1 MGEELLILRKS
12 KGRCPGSLPR
22 LSPWPAAQD
31 SRWASQL
38 LENHLGTIFTFPGE
52 LSQLSHVF
60 PVIPFNSDTQGGARS
75 LSFEAHWSISGF
87 PGASVGEIT
96 NLNQNKNALQMR

>member
-1 MGEELLILRKS
+1 MWEKS
-12 KGRCPGSLPR
+12 CPAPGRAKAPAETVTL
-22 LSPWPAAQD
+22 PAAQD

-38 LENHLGTIFTFPGE
+38 LENHLGSIFTFPGE
-52 LSQLSHVF
+52 LSQLLHAF
-60 PVIPFNSDTQGGARS
+60 PVILFNSDTQGGAGS

-96 NLNQNKNALQMR
+96 NLNQNKNVLQMR

>member
-12 KGRCPGSLPR
+12 KGRCPGSPPR

>member
-1 MGEELLILRKS
+1 MVEDPGCGRRAAQPQEEQRH
-12 KGRCPGSLPR
+12 LPR
-22 LSPWPAAQD
+22 LSPLPAAQD

-38 LENHLGTIFTFPGE
+38 LENHLGSIFSF
-52 LSQLSHVF
+52 SQLLHAF
-60 PVIPFNSDTQGGARS
+60 PVILFNSDTQGGAGS

-96 NLNQNKNALQMR
+96 NLNQNKNVLQMR

>member
-1 MGEELLILRKS
+1 MGEELFILRKS
-12 KGRCPGSLPR
+12 QGRCPGSPPR
-22 LSPWPAAQD
+22 LSPLPATQD
-31 SRWASQL
+31 SRWVSQL

-75 LSFEAHWSISGF
+75 LSLEAHWSGSGF
-87 PGASVGEIT
+87 PGVSVGEIT